1 MLRGMQDMHF
11 FAEVLPLLSQLM
23 SDKNYHSL
31 GLFLCVH
38 VRVHVCHGEG
48 GEGFA

>member
-1 MLRGMQDMHF
+1 
-11 FAEVLPLLSQLM
+11 M

-38 VRVHVCHGEG
+38 VRAHVCHGEG
-48 GEGFA
+48 GEVSQLELLAVFCSIVQGFDSQENV